1 MSFFECTYDQLIN
14 QVVACVDFYENREI
28 DRTPDIY
35 KNIERINNNQNFNR
49 NELFLVK
56 IEGDDQEKND
66 DNDGD
71 DVDNDVI
78 YYDDADN
85 VQIGCSSQ
93 NVEMNYVKY
102 KLKYLE
108 LKCTTSY
115 LMENLK
121 NSCDNLLPVAIFC
134 YFTVGQ

>member
-1 MSFFECTYDQLIN
+1 MPH
-14 QVVACVDFYENREI
+14 VEI

-35 KNIERINNNQNFNR
+35 KNIERVNNNENFNR
-49 NELFLVK
+49 NELFFVK
-56 IEGDDQEKND
+56 IEGDDEENND
-66 DNDGD
+66 DSDGD

-78 YYDDADN
+78 YYDVIYYDNADDI
-85 VQIGCSSQ
+85 QIGGSSQ
-93 NVEMNYVKY
+93 NIEMNYMKY

-121 NSCDNLLPVAIFC
+121 ISCDNL
-134 YFTVGQ
+134 